1 MATII
6 RLSCDRCDG
15 ESLLP
20 TFGSVEHAR
29 QVHARD
35 GWQHTAVIS
44 SRTPSTPFEAVDL
57 CPVCAGTNPDYY
69 QAEPF

>member
-1 MATII
+1 MATIV

-20 TFGSVEHAR
+20 TFGSIEHAR

-35 GWQHTAVIS
+35 GWKHTTCDIRCKEHANGI
-44 SRTPSTPFEAVDL
+44 DI

>member
-35 GWQHTAVIS
+35 GWRHNTIVS
-44 SRTPSTPFEAVDL
+44 SLGPAHIADTDV

>member
-1 MATII
+1 MATIV

-29 QVHARD
+29 EVHARD
-35 GWQHTAVIS
+35 GWRHTLEVSVAGSPWLPATDV
-44 SRTPSTPFEAVDL
+44 
-57 CPVCAGTNPDYY
+57 CPVCAGTDPTYY